1 MTVEYFQTWWTKL
14 DISYNM
20 TENQDA
26 HYGVHIEN
34 QSTQDMREIQGF
46 LTNEDAKPAG
56 LVQIVKYGDFIDEGY
71 YEGVDETSVGMH
83 RLITADGTTHISLH
97 RGGE

>member
-34 QSTQDMREIQGF
+34 
-46 LTNEDAKPAG
+46 
-56 LVQIVKYGDFIDEGY
+56 
-71 YEGVDETSVGMH
+71 
-83 RLITADGTTHISLH
+83 
-97 RGGE
+97 